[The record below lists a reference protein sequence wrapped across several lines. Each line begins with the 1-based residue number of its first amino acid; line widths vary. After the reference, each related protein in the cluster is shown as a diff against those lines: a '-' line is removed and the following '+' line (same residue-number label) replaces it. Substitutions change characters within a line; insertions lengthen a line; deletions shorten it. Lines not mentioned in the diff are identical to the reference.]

1 MDRKRKTGEVVAY
14 LLATVAGTLLLP
26 VVAPVIMWRNARG
39 YADDYSWL
47 PGIQSGGGATSAIAA
62 FIYVVAF
69 AALIGGIAF
78 FASGGGSVL
87 DSPSVGA
94 DGSGPGVSA
103 TPTPTPTPTEAPT
116 LPPVEE
122 DTKDA
127 DPNNETQEP

>member
-1 MDRKRKTGEVVAY
+1 MDRKRKTGKVFAY
-14 LLATVAGTLLLP
+14 LFATVAGTLLLP
-26 VVAPVIMWRNARG
+26 VVAPVIMWTNGRG

-47 PGIQSGGGATSAIAA
+47 PGIQSGGRVTSALAA
-62 FIYVVAF
+62 FVYVVAF
-69 AALIGGIAF
+69 AALIGGIAV

-87 DSPSVGA
+87 DSPSAGA

-122 DTKDA
+122 ETKDT
-127 DPNNETQEP
+127 DSNNETQEP